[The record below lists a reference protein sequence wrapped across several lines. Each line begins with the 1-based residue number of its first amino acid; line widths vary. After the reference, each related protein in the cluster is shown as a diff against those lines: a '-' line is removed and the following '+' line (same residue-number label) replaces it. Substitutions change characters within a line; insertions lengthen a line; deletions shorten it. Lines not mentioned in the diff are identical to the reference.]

1 MSIRTPEI
9 PVWLPP
15 KLHGRLAL
23 RPQEAAE
30 ALGIS
35 RSVIDGEINAGRLPS
50 KKLGHARLIPIQDL
64 IDWLGD
70 HRVH

>member
-1 MSIRTPEI
+1 MNRSTDI
-9 PVWLPP
+9 PIWLPP

-35 RSVIDGEINAGRLPS
+35 RSVIDGEINSGRLAS

-70 HRVH
+70 RRVS